1 MTDKDNVVELVDE
14 EGNIVKFNIEAYF
27 EIEEDE
33 YVVLTQEL
41 EEESIIMR
49 IDNSSKDPVFRF
61 IESKEELE
69 EAIEAYESLIS
80 QNK

>member
-1 MTDKDNVVELVDE
+1 MIDNENIVELVDE
-14 EGNIVKFNIEAYF
+14 EGNTVKFNIEAYF

-33 YVVLTQEL
+33 YVVLTEES

-69 EAIEAYESLIS
+69 EAIEAYESLVS
-80 QNK
+80 QK